1 MIESDVIDSPSP
13 ISGIARYLWLRV
25 VYLKRNLIGVYLKLR
40 ECSQEGLCSKQCR
53 NLRLAT
59 CDSDMSYPYELRN

>member
-25 VYLKRNLIGVYLKLR
+25 VYLKHNLIGVYLKVR
-40 ECSQEGLCSKQCR
+40 ECSQEGLLLQAMSQ
-53 NLRLAT
+53 LAT